1 MASNSTT
8 ADIYSSYYHSLDA
21 ASKARYN
28 DKLEILGFIKD
39 PYVTA
44 ATLGQQQQLDWLTWP
59 DVEYPDIWNYFIA
72 TPSVYT
78 KQQLRAYK
86 SLEAYRLF
94 TDGWVSNVLVWSVSA
109 KVCMIVG

>member
-8 ADIYSSYYHSLDA
+8 ADVYSSYYHSLDA

-28 DKLEILGFIKD
+28 DKLEILGSIKD

-44 ATLGQQQQLDWLTWP
+44 ATLGQQEQLDWLTWP
-59 DVEYPDIWNYFIA
+59 DVEYPDIWNYFIV

-94 TDGWVSNVLVWSVSA
+94 TDGWVSDVLVWSKCA
-109 KVCMIVG
+109 